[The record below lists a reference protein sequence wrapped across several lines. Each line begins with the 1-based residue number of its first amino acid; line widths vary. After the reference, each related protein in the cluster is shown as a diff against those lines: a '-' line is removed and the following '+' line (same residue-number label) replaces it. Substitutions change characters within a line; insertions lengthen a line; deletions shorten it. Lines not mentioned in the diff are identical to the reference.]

1 MIPAPF
7 DYHAPQ
13 TLEEAFALLETHRD
27 EAKVLSGGQSLLPL
41 LKLRLGAAGHL
52 VDIGRIPGL
61 EYIREEGGFLR
72 IGGRT
77 RESALERSA
86 LIHARYPLLAETA
99 AVIADPLVRNLATV
113 GGNLAHGDPANDHPA
128 TMLAFRAEIVATGP
142 QGSRTIPI
150 DQFFLGLFQTAL
162 APEEILTEI
171 RIPEPPPRSGGA
183 YVKLERKVGDF
194 ATAASAVQVTLGAG
208 GEVARVG
215 IGLTNAGPTPLRA
228 TAAESLLSGKPP
240 SDELIAEAARQ
251 AGAAATPSADRR
263 GRVEYKREMARVLTA
278 RALHRAI
285 QKAIQMG
292 GGH

>member
-1 MIPAPF
+1 MIPASF

-13 TLEEAFALLETHRD
+13 TLEEAVALLQQHKD

-61 EYIREEGGFLR
+61 EYVKEEDGVLK

-77 RESALERSA
+77 RESALEHSA
-86 LIHARYPLLAETA
+86 LIRTKYPLLADTA
-99 AVIADPLVRNLATV
+99 DVIADPLVRNLATV

-128 TMLAFRAEIVATGP
+128 TMLAYRAEVVATGP
-142 QGSRTIPI
+142 GGTRTIPI
-150 DQFFLGLFQTAL
+150 DDFFQGLFSTAL

-171 RIPEPPPRSGGA
+171 RIPQPSARSGGA

-194 ATAASAVQVTLGAG
+194 ATAAAAVQVTLAAG
-208 GEVARVG
+208 GEVEKVG

-228 TAAESLLSGKPP
+228 AEAERYLTGKSPT
-240 SDELIAEAARQ
+240 DDVIAEAARL
-251 AGAAATPSADRR
+251 AASIASPNADRR
-263 GRVEYKREMARVLTA
+263 GAVEYKREMARVLTA
-278 RALHRAI
+278 RAIQQAVQRA
-285 QKAIQMG
+285 KES
-292 GGH
+292 